1 MYYVAKLGDLY
12 LTKTDYFN
20 GNIISAKFGSNNSK
34 ASRFYDIENDE
45 RMFEIANSL
54 RKMGIKF
61 YRVEE
66 IETGFE

>member
-12 LTKTDYFN
+12 LTKADYFN
-20 GNIISAKFGSNNSK
+20 GNITSAEFTSENPA
-34 ASRFYDIENDE
+34 ASRFYDINDDE
-45 RMFEIANSL
+45 RIIRLVNSL